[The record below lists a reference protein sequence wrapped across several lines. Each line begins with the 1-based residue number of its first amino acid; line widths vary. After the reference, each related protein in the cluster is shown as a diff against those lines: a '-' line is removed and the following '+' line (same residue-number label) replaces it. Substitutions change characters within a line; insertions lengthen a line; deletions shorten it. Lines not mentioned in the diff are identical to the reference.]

1 MLRENLF
8 ILYVDDFLEG
18 DSFMNGLLLLGL
30 SALILVVAYLFY
42 GRYLVKTWGIDPKA
56 TTPAVAKEDGTD
68 FVPTNKWSVFAHQFS
83 SIAGAGPVTGPVMA
97 MMFGWLPAFLW
108 VIVGGV
114 FFGAVQDFGA
124 LYASVKTEGKSMGQI
139 IEKYIGRKGKK
150 LFFLFCWIFTLI
162 VIAAFADMVAGTFN
176 GISADGAKLAPNA
189 SAASISI
196 LYVFVAMAFGLF
208 LKKVKL
214 EGLPK
219 VILGIAL
226 IIAMLALGIMFPVY
240 ATKTTWIYVVFVYI
254 FFASVTPMWL
264 LKTPRDYL
272 TTFLFIGMIVAAVIG
287 VFVSNPTITTPAFAG
302 FKSASGSYI
311 FPTLFVTIACGAVSG
326 FHSLVS
332 SETSSK
338 LVENE
343 KDMLQVGYGSMLLE
357 SLLAIL
363 VIVIV
368 GALPNLKA
376 SGVLDST
383 LANMALADT
392 ATPFTKFSAGVTGL
406 VAQLGLPQSWGLC
419 IMTMFVSALALTSLD
434 AVARISRMSF
444 QEFFEVEEGQEP
456 SGLVKV
462 LTNKYVSTITS
473 LVFGYLLSLGGYV
486 NIWPLFGSAN
496 QLLAA
501 MVLISLAVFLKVT
514 GRKGFMLYIPMVLM
528 FIVTMTALVQAIYGI
543 VMKLFVTGGF
553 VLMVDGLQLV
563 VAILLVALGL
573 MIGFNSGSKLVKEK

>member
-1 MLRENLF
+1 
-8 ILYVDDFLEG
+8 
-18 DSFMNGLLLLGL
+18 MNGLLLLGL

-219 VILGIAL
+219 VILGVAL

-462 LTNKYVSTITS
+462 LTNKYVSTIIS
-473 LVFGYLLSLGGYV
+473 LVCGYLLSLGGYV

-573 MIGFNSGSKLVKEK
+573 MIGFNSGSKLVKNRHIKSFDN